1 MSLIAKYLHCFLLN
15 VVTSI
20 LSLFFFF
27 FQGSTNEKE
36 ILIFSFVETTCEL
49 PLDLTEISG
58 WGQY

>member
-20 LSLFFFF
+20 LSFF